1 MRKISKVSLTTIKLY
16 NTLSRS
22 IEVFQPWTPGVVK
35 IYVCG
40 PTVYD
45 VAHLG
50 HARTYVAF
58 DAIIRFLE
66 FMGYTVRYA
75 RNITD
80 VGHLRES
87 GEDKMMEGAMRL
99 KRHPMEVADKYMMD
113 FFSDMNALGVRRP
126 DIQPRASMHI
136 PDIIEAV
143 EKLLDRGYAYRVDG
157 SVYFDVS
164 KIMDYGK
171 LSKIKREELVMH
183 RVEPDPRKRN
193 PADFALWKESPPEY
207 PLSWRTPW
215 GYGFPGW
222 HIECSVMSMKYLGE
236 QIDIHGGGQDL
247 IFPHHENEI
256 AQSEALTGKKPFV
269 KYWLHT
275 GELTV
280 GGKGMHKSLGNF
292 LTIKDVLKNY
302 PRDAIRIFIYS
313 AHYRT
318 PLDYSDKAMEQAY
331 ENASKIRNLI
341 EDLIFL
347 EKTTEDGQS
356 SAEFRA
362 RVDAFM
368 DDFKVCMANDFNT
381 SNALATMYEYVKFIN
396 LQLEKHALDRADIIY
411 SKETLLKMCRVLG
424 LFEDIKEKKFSLDV
438 GEMLK
443 LLLDVRR
450 ELRRRGLYDLGDEIR
465 SRLSTLGVLVEDL
478 KDRERIRIVR

>member
-1 MRKISKVSLTTIKLY
+1 LKRIRVY

-22 IEVFQPWTPGVVK
+22 LEVFEPWTAGFVS

-66 FMGYTVRYA
+66 YMGYTVKYA
-75 RNITD
+75 RNVTD
-80 VGHLRES
+80 VGHLRET
-87 GEDKMMEGAMRL
+87 GEDKMMQGAVRL
-99 KRHPMEVADKYMMD
+99 KKHPMEVADKYMME

-143 EKLLDRGYAYRVDG
+143 EKLLDKGYAYKVDG
-157 SVYFDVS
+157 SIYFDVS
-164 KIMDYGK
+164 KVTDYGK
-171 LSKIKREELVMH
+171 LSGIKAEELVKH
-183 RVEPDPRKRN
+183 RIDPDPRKRN
-193 PADFALWKESPPEY
+193 HADFALWKEAPEAY
-207 PLSWRTPW
+207 PLSWKTPW
-215 GYGFPGW
+215 GRGFPGW

-256 AQSEALTGKKPFV
+256 AQSEAITGKKPFV

-280 GGKGMHKSLGNF
+280 GGKGMHKSFGNF
-292 LTIKDVLKNY
+292 LTIRDVLKNY
-302 PRDAIRIFIYS
+302 SRDAVRFFILS

-318 PLDYSDKAMEQAY
+318 PLDYSEKAMEQAS
-331 ENASKIRNLI
+331 ENASRIKNLLD
-341 EDLIFL
+341 DLHIL
-347 EKTTEDGQS
+347 EETAETGKG
-356 SAEFRA
+356 SAEFKS
-362 RVDAFM
+362 RVDIYM
-368 DDFKVCMANDFNT
+368 DDFVGFMSNDFNT
-381 SNALATMYEYVKFIN
+381 SNAIASLHEFVRFVNSSIEKQGLAREDVVYAKGSLY
-396 LQLEKHALDRADIIY
+396 
-411 SKETLLKMCRVLG
+411 KMLGILG
-424 LFEDIKEKKFSLDV
+424 LFQDSLEQV
-438 GEMLK
+438 KGLEPTQLLK

-450 ELRRRGLYDLGDEIR
+450 ELRKRGLYDLGDKIR
-465 SRLSTLGVLVEDL
+465 SELADRGVIIEDL
-478 KDRERIRIVR
+478 KEGERVRIVR

>member
-1 MRKISKVSLTTIKLY
+1 MKRIRLY

-22 IEVFQPWTPGVVK
+22 LEVFEPWTAGFVT

-66 FMGYTVRYA
+66 FMGYTVKYA
-75 RNITD
+75 RNVTD
-80 VGHLRES
+80 VGHLRET
-87 GEDKMMEGAMRL
+87 GEDKMMQGAARL
-99 KRHPMEVADKYMMD
+99 KKHPMEVADKYMME

-143 EKLLDRGYAYRVDG
+143 EKLLDKGYAYKVDG
-157 SVYFDVS
+157 SIYFDVS
-164 KIMDYGK
+164 KVTDYGK
-171 LSKIKREELVMH
+171 LSGIKAEELVKH
-183 RVEPDPRKRN
+183 RIDPDPRKRN
-193 PADFALWKESPPEY
+193 PADFALWKEAPEDY
-207 PLSWRTPW
+207 PLSWKTPW
-215 GYGFPGW
+215 GRGFPGW

-256 AQSEALTGKKPFV
+256 AQSEAITGKKPFV

-280 GGKGMHKSLGNF
+280 GGKGMHKSFGNF
-292 LTIKDVLKNY
+292 LTIRDVLKNY
-302 PRDAIRIFIYS
+302 SRDVVRFFILS

-318 PLDYSDKAMEQAY
+318 PLDYSEKAMEQAS
-331 ENASKIRNLI
+331 ENVSRIKNLLD
-341 EDLIFL
+341 DLHIL
-347 EKTTEDGQS
+347 EETAEAGKG
-356 SAEFRA
+356 SAEFRS
-362 RVDAFM
+362 RVDIYM
-368 DDFKVCMANDFNT
+368 DDFIGFMSNDFNT
-381 SNALATMYEYVKFIN
+381 SNAIASLHEFVRFVNSSI
-396 LQLEKHALDRADIIY
+396 EKQGLVRDDLVYA
-411 SKETLLKMCRVLG
+411 KGTLYKMLGILG
-424 LFEDIKEKKFSLDV
+424 LFQDRPEHVKGLEPTQL
-438 GEMLK
+438 LK

-450 ELRRRGLYDLGDEIR
+450 ELRKRGLYDLGDKIR
-465 SRLSTLGVLVEDL
+465 SELADRGVIIEDL
-478 KDRERIRIVR
+478 KEGERVRIVR

>member
-1 MRKISKVSLTTIKLY
+1 MTTIKLY

-22 IEVFQPWTPGVVK
+22 IEVFQPWTPGVVT
-35 IYVCG
+35 IYICG

-45 VAHLG
+45 EAHLG

-66 FMGYTVRYA
+66 FMGYKVRYV

-87 GEDKMMEGAMRL
+87 GEDKMMYGALRL
-99 KRHPMEVADKYMMD
+99 KKHPMEVADKYMMS
-113 FFSDMNALGVRRP
+113 FFSDMDALGIRRP

-143 EKLLDRGYAYRVDG
+143 EKLLDKGYAYLVDG

-171 LSKIKREELVMH
+171 LSKIKKEELVVH
-183 RVEPDPRKRN
+183 RIEPDPRKRN
-193 PADFALWKESPPEY
+193 PADFALWKESSPDY
-207 PLSWRTPW
+207 PLSWRAPW

-222 HIECSVMSMKYLGE
+222 HIECSIMSMKYLGE

-302 PRDAIRIFIYS
+302 SRDAVRIFIYS

-318 PLDYSDKAMEQAY
+318 PLDYNDRAMEQAF
-331 ENASKIRNLI
+331 ENSLKIKNLI
-341 EDLIFL
+341 EDLVFL
-347 EKTTEDGQS
+347 EKTMEDGQG
-356 SAEFRA
+356 SAEFKA
-362 RVDAFM
+362 RVEAYM
-368 DDFKVCMANDFNT
+368 ENFKAYMANDFNT
-381 SNALATMYEYVKFIN
+381 PNALATLYEYVKFIN
-396 LQLEKHALDRADIIY
+396 LQLEKHILSRADIIY
-411 SKETLLKMCRVLG
+411 SKETLLNMCSVLG
-424 LFEDIKEKKFSLDV
+424 LFQDIQERKLSLDV
-438 GEMLK
+438 EEMLK

-450 ELRRRGLYDLGDEIR
+450 ELRRRGLYELADEIR
-465 SRLSTLGVLVEDL
+465 SRLNTLGIVVEDL